1 MIEQSF
7 ILNERIFGSALSQSE
22 GREPSLTERESAV
35 PGRHDMR
42 QMRSNAERL
51 ESGWNS

>member
-1 MIEQSF
+1 MK
-7 ILNERIFGSALSQSE
+7 GYSALPQPSE

-51 ESGWNS
+51 ESGRNG